1 MWLEGLVIVLDPSN
15 LLALGIGTLLGI
27 IIGALPGLG
36 PVFALTLFLPVTFPM
51 SAEMALIFLISLY
64 SGTIY
69 GGSIS
74 AILLNAPGTPGSVAT
89 CLDGY
94 PLARSGRGGE
104 ALVAAAVG
112 SMFGGLLGT
121 VAVVLIAPLV
131 ATVALK
137 IDPASYSL
145 LAFLG
150 LSMVAVASHGD
161 TLRGLIL
168 GGVGVLLSFVGQD
181 PITGGY
187 RFTMGFAYLE
197 DGVPFPIVA
206 IGLFAVAQC
215 LVFAEEGG
223 KIAQSLDAS
232 GGLAAGVWAVLTRW
246 RNVIRSSLIGI
257 GLGAI
262 PGVGISTSN
271 FVAYAAEM
279 RASRDKSGFGKGN
292 IAGVIAPETAN
303 NATLPGELIPTLTLG
318 IPGGAGQAL
327 LLVAAIVH
335 GVEPGLRFFEQG
347 SIAYAFFIALFLA
360 QVTFAVFGLIGNQ
373 WFIRVTLVPVPL
385 LAPAVLAF
393 ALVGAFTLRGR
404 WEDLVAVLFWGIAGF
419 VMIRFKYPVAP
430 LVLGLVLGEL
440 AERSYRQA
448 ALIAEATQTSPYLQ
462 PLPLVLSVLVAGMVI
477 WSVIEFFKSPE
488 TSEGQGTP
496 SG

>member
-1 MWLEGLVIVLDPSN
+1 
-15 LLALGIGTLLGI
+15 
-27 IIGALPGLG
+27 
-36 PVFALTLFLPVTFPM
+36 
-51 SAEMALIFLISLY
+51 
-64 SGTIY
+64 
-69 GGSIS
+69 
-74 AILLNAPGTPGSVAT
+74 
-89 CLDGY
+89 
-94 PLARSGRGGE
+94 
-104 ALVAAAVG
+104 
-112 SMFGGLLGT
+112 
-121 VAVVLIAPLV
+121 
-131 ATVALK
+131 
-137 IDPASYSL
+137 
-145 LAFLG
+145 
-150 LSMVAVASHGD
+150 
-161 TLRGLIL
+161 
-168 GGVGVLLSFVGQD
+168 
-181 PITGGY
+181 
-187 RFTMGFAYLE
+187 
-197 DGVPFPIVA
+197 
-206 IGLFAVAQC
+206 
-215 LVFAEEGG
+215 
-223 KIAQSLDAS
+223 
-232 GGLAAGVWAVLTRW
+232 
-246 RNVIRSSLIGI
+246 VIRSSLIGI

-404 WEDLVAVLFWGIAGF
+404 WEDLFAVLFWGIAGF